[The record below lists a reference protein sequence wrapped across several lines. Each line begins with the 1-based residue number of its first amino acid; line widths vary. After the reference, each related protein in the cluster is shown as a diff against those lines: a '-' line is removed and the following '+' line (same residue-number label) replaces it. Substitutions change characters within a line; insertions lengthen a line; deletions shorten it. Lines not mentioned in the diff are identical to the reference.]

1 MSASS
6 DVTPALYMQD
16 TGGFELTD
24 LGACSF
30 LDEPKEAS
38 EPSSRWAIP
47 EHSDGAGTSAHRT
60 AVGSQ
65 DCTPLVV
72 QSESQSALR
81 RAAGAFARARKRG
94 TSAGPVE
101 TSHRGAAP
109 TEITDRSDAVATG
122 SPTHSD
128 RLDAALID
136 FLGEDQPMRSA
147 NEELELIYGGVFDPD
162 AQARAMSEREKE
174 RLASG
179 SYRAV
184 GFEDDDGAFS
194 WDDEALDAP
203 IDPDD
208 VRRRVGTRT
217 DGVPQFAVLRRVNAR
232 TRTPEE
238 E

>member
-1 MSASS
+1 
-6 DVTPALYMQD
+6 MQD

-30 LDEPKEAS
+30 LDGPKDAS
-38 EPSSRWAIP
+38 EPSSRWAVP
-47 EHSDGAGTSAHRT
+47 DHSSAGASSHRT
-60 AVGSQ
+60 AIGSQ
-65 DCTPLVV
+65 DCTPLIA
-72 QSESQSALR
+72 QNESPSAMR

-94 TSAGPVE
+94 NSGGPVA

-109 TEITDRSDAVATG
+109 TEVSERSVAGVSDSDAN
-122 SPTHSD
+122 SD

-136 FLGEDQPMRSA
+136 FLGEDQPLRSA

-162 AQARAMSEREKE
+162 AQARAITEREKE

-184 GFEDDDGAFS
+184 GFDEEGGAFS

-232 TRTPEE
+232 TRTEE